1 MGAIVPH
8 SDKKTSST
16 RQNPWLWVF
25 VGAAFLLCL
34 IFFLQHQM
42 ESNARE
48 KARREQESL
57 VSKQEKG
64 SPMIHFSAE
73 DIIVENRWSPLA
85 GAHPTVTFCCS
96 LEKSAPACRR
106 AVLCYR
112 SLGEEVWNTVDASM
126 RRGTAQVKL
135 RDLYRDMPYECFF
148 VIVARDTLFQSVLV
162 RFET

>member
-25 VGAAFLLCL
+25 VGAALMLCL
-34 IFFLQHQM
+34 ILFLQHQM

-48 KARREQESL
+48 KARQEQESP
-57 VSKQEKG
+57 VSEQEKG
-64 SPMIHFSAE
+64 SPMVHFSTE
-73 DIIVENRWSPLA
+73 DVLVENRWSPLA
-85 GAHPTVTFCCS
+85 GAHPTVTFRCR
-96 LEKSAPACRR
+96 LDESAPRCRR

-112 SLGEEVWNTVDASM
+112 PLGEEIWNTVDASM
-126 RRGTAQVKL
+126 HRGTAKIKL

-148 VIVARDTLFQSVLV
+148 VLVARDTMFHSTTI